1 MSIKAF
7 HIIFIAI
14 SDILAGVCAWW
25 GFASDITLFGVASA
39 LAAVALFIYGI
50 YFVRKSRKLIL

>member
-14 SDILAGVCAWW
+14 SDLLAAGCAWW
-25 GFASDITLFGVASA
+25 GFSSNSAPFGVASSI
-39 LAAVALFIYGI
+39 AAVALFIYGI
-50 YFVRKSRKLIL
+50 YFVKKARKLIL